1 MPANLFISCF
11 GLLLILAGLV
21 SSPVASVPLEVGSY
35 RKSCPSAEMIVRDTV
50 KKAAA
55 TDPGIAAALIRLH
68 FHDCFVMGC
77 DASILLDSKPG
88 KPAAEKESMGNKG
101 VQGFEVIDEAKAN
114 IEAQCPNTVSCAD
127 IITFAARDSVFITGG
142 TYYSAPGGRRDGTVS
157 LVSEVTKNLPD
168 AFLNATQLK
177 TNFARKGLSLKDM
190 VTLSGAHSIGDS
202 HCSSFSKRLYSFNKT
217 HAQDPELDAA
227 YGEYLKSK
235 CPNVK
240 NGVDPV
246 VAFDPLTPTLLDNN
260 YYKNLVGHKG
270 LLATDQEL
278 WSSDWTRK
286 MVKYNRNHPGRW
298 GLEFAAAM
306 VKMGSIDVLDF
317 VVVAG
322 VINSFIKMQNEE
334 GQITELY
341 IPRKCSATNRLITS
355 KDHASVQINIGH
367 LDENGNYTGQFSTF
381 ALCGYVRAQGDADS
395 GLDRLWQKKKA
406 EVKQQ

>member
-1 MPANLFISCF
+1 MTSRRR
-11 GLLLILAGLV
+11 
-21 SSPVASVPLEVGSY
+21 GSLGEA
-35 RKSCPSAEMIVRDTV
+35 RWL
-50 KKAAA
+50 
-55 TDPGIAAALIRLH
+55 PG
-68 FHDCFVMGC
+68 
-77 DASILLDSKPG
+77 
-88 KPAAEKESMGNKG
+88 
-101 VQGFEVIDEAKAN
+101 EARWL
-114 IEAQCPNTVSCAD
+114 QT
-127 IITFAARDSVFITGG
+127 
-142 TYYSAPGGRRDGTVS
+142 RRDGFQTRRD
-157 LVSEVTKNLPD
+157 EVTKNLPD

-177 TNFARKGLSLKDM
+177 TNFARKGLSLKDV

-260 YYKNLVGHKG
+260 YYKNLVSHKG

-278 WSSDWTRK
+278 WSSDLTRK

-306 VKMGSIDVLDF
+306 VKMGSIDVLVVVGFDGKNIQNPKPSSSFINLSVSLILHSLKLSPPAASSLQDF

-322 VINSFIKMQNEE
+322 VINSFIKMQNED